1 MKGLWTGEIALCI
14 VGALLTALLV
24 IQSSPSP
31 ILAEVAVF
39 TLAYGGLVFFLS
51 QKNSLLSQRL
61 RLFFA
66 YLFTF
71 WFYSGVQRFSPALA
85 FPIQDETLRQLD
97 ELLFSEMPALTLQSL
112 SSPIMTEIFSL
123 CYLSYHLYMHV
134 ILGTALWTGRGL
146 RELGNVLFLA
156 FALGFVGYLF
166 VPAIGPGPAFPEL
179 FQPLPEGYLGAKLNR
194 FVVAQGSSVYDVF
207 PSLHGLL
214 TAVMLFYDYQHHRR
228 RFWIM
233 LGPCTGLLISTLYL
247 RYHYAVD
254 LMAAALIF
262 LITLYLSRIHLA
274 AQESPPA
281 ENSES
286 LDLKPTHNE
295 S

>member
-1 MKGLWTGEIALCI
+1 MKGWWTGEIALLA
-14 VGALLTALLV
+14 VGPLLTALLIV
-24 IQSSPSP
+24 RSSPSP
-31 ILAEVAVF
+31 ILVEACAI
-39 TLAYGGLVFFLS
+39 TIAYGGLLVFLNKKKS
-51 QKNSLLSQRL
+51 QSSQRL
-61 RLFFA
+61 RLLFA

-71 WFYSGVQRFSPALA
+71 WFYSGVQRFSPALG
-85 FPIQDETLRQLD
+85 FPVQDETLRQLD
-97 ELLFSEMPALTLQSL
+97 ELIFSEMPALTLQSL
-112 SSPIMTEIFSL
+112 SSQLTTEILSL

-166 VPAIGPGPAFPEL
+166 VPAVGPGPAFPGL
-179 FQPLPEGYLGAKLNR
+179 FHPLPEGYLGAKLNR

-214 TAVMLFYDYQHHRR
+214 TAVMLAHDYQRHRR

-254 LMAAALIF
+254 LIAAAGIF
-262 LITLYLSRIHLA
+262 LLTLYISHLHKGA
-274 AQESPPA
+274 IEERPA
-281 ENSES
+281 ENSEP
-286 LDLKPTHNE
+286 LETKAKNHE
-295 S
+295 